1 MHLRGSVQDPE
12 SRAKRR
18 VQFLGRASQDSG
30 CRWIEGEGLGVVK
43 SNLGRR
49 LLIAR
54 QSAIGQ
60 PTRETNSTHEDK
72 VRAISMQALET
83 AAAPSSVR
91 ELVHGLESEFGHA
104 TRLAM
109 VIGCE

>member
-1 MHLRGSVQDPE
+1 MIEPL
-12 SRAKRR
+12 KI
-18 VQFLGRASQDSG
+18 LGVD
-30 CRWIEGEGLGVVK
+30 GLKSKGFGVVK

-72 VRAISMQALET
+72 VRTISMQALET

-109 VIGCE
+109 VIGCERKDDRHATADAND